1 MKRVIRFTKLRYIMF
16 AVSVLLIVAG
26 LAVTSVK
33 DGFNLGIDFQAGL
46 NQRVQIAPVG
56 FQISYQGE
64 ADAVLNVENQTMV
77 LELRSEEGV
86 ETYEFP
92 FAEHQT
98 LRNLTGALNAIEGV
112 ETQLE
117 MDTTTESERVVTGL
131 KYPQEL
137 SDAPVRVNVR
147 NDQSDEYIGIN
158 RVRDALSSLGSPR
171 VQVVGSELHQ
181 EFLVRVEDPAGD
193 RKNELETEIR
203 SLLEASFGE
212 GSVIIKSSEYVGPRF
227 SRSLAQQSV
236 SLTLLA
242 LVLILLY
249 IWFRF
254 KFGYAV
260 SAIVALTHDVLFMLG
275 FIGTAQIEVS
285 TTTIA
290 AVLTIIGYSLNDT
303 IVIFDRIR
311 ENEGLLQGRDI
322 EDIINTSITQSL
334 SRTLITSLTTL
345 LAVLSLYVFGTGA
358 IQDFALNLIVGILVG
373 TYSSVF
379 IASPILLGWRRSQ
392 EKRHRNKKGLP
403 KSAVKEP
410 VSEPSAVEAPV
421 AGAGSGVAASAV
433 KTETPAEIP
442 AAERKLKGKRQKK
455 KKKK

>member
-16 AVSVLLIVAG
+16 VVSVVLIVAG
-26 LAVTSVK
+26 LTVTSIN

-64 ADAVLNVENQTMV
+64 DDAVINVENQTMI
-77 LELRSEEGV
+77 LELRGEEGV

-92 FAEHQT
+92 FAQHQT

-112 ETQLE
+112 EIQLE
-117 MDTTTESERVVTGL
+117 MDGGTESERVVTGL

-137 SDAPVRVNVR
+137 SDTPVRVNVR
-147 NDQSDEYIGIN
+147 NDQGDDYIGIN
-158 RVRDALSSLGSPR
+158 DVRDALASLGSPR
-171 VQVVGSELHQ
+171 VQVVGNEMHQ
-181 EFLVRVEDPAGD
+181 EFLVRLEDPAGD
-193 RKNELETEIR
+193 RKNELESEIR
-203 SLLEASFGE
+203 SLLEESFGA

-227 SRSLAQQSV
+227 SRSLAQQSI

-254 KFGYAV
+254 KLGYAV
-260 SAIVALTHDVLFMLG
+260 SAIVALSHDVLIMLG

-303 IVIFDRIR
+303 IIIFDRIR

-345 LAVLSLYVFGTGA
+345 LAVLALYVFGTGS
-358 IQDFALNLIVGILVG
+358 IQDFALNLIVGIIVG

-379 IASPILLGWRRSQ
+379 IASPILLGWRRAQ

-403 KSAVKEP
+403 KSTAKEP
-410 VSEPSAVEAPV
+410 VSEPAAEVSGP
-421 AGAGSGVAASAV
+421 GAGSGVAASAV